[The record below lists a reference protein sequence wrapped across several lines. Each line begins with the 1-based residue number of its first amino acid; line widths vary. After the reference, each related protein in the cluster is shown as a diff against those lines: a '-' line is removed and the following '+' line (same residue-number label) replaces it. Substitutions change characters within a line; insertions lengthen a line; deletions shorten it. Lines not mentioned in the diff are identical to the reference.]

1 MSLYLPDSKSGFRL
15 YIHRGCRPT
24 LKVKIEFSQRAL
36 NLIGRP
42 VGREHLIN
50 GIRTLT
56 SAPRRPGMLPIL
68 GRIF

>member
-36 NLIGRP
+36 NL
-42 VGREHLIN
+42 VGCQVHREHLIN
-50 GIRTLT
+50 GIRT
-56 SAPRRPGMLPIL
+56 
-68 GRIF
+68 